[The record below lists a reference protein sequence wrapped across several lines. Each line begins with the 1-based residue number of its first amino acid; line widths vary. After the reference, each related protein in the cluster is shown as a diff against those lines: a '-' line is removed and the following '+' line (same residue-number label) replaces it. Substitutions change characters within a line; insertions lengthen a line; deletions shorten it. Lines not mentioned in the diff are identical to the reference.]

1 MPNKNNSIFK
11 NYDAG
16 DMHDIASMSEC
27 DMQWMNTAIS
37 HIRREIIKLNKS
49 VKAGEKVTQH
59 HLIDLIHHVDMY
71 KYLADNRLAYHV
83 EEAERYSKEWE
94 QLKGGRNA

>member
-1 MPNKNNSIFK
+1 MPNQNNSIHK

-16 DMHDIASMSEC
+16 DMHDLASMAEC

-37 HIRREIIKLNKS
+37 YIRREIIKLNKS
-49 VKAGEKVTQH
+49 VKAGEEVTQH
-59 HLIDLIHHVDMY
+59 HFTDLIHHVDMY
-71 KYLADNRLAYHV
+71 EFLADNRLAYHV